1 MRHFLCIISWKRTMV
16 LSICILAILIVL
28 NFYGIYTNKFYF
40 LKPDNYIFPILA
52 IVHFVYLYVV
62 QFKIRENEGPDIQM
76 RNLEYALYI
85 ILFVY
90 LYKLFDSLS
99 NLLSYIEYKDHLLP
113 EPFQFMTI
121 FILYMYF
128 MLLILTFISFKHRKE
143 LVGVYKFDDL
153 NQHIDSWEQK

>member
-1 MRHFLCIISWKRTMV
+1 MI
-16 LSICILAILIVL
+16 LSICILTILIVL

-62 QFKIRENEGPDIQM
+62 QFKIKENEGPDIQM

-90 LYKLFDSLS
+90 LFKLFDSLN

-113 EPFQFMTI
+113 QPFQFMTVL
-121 FILYMYF
+121 ILYMYL
-128 MLLILTFISFKHRKE
+128 MLLLLTFISFKHRKE

-153 NQHIDSWEQK
+153 DEHIDSWE

>member
-1 MRHFLCIISWKRTMV
+1 MKHFLRIISWKRTMV
-16 LSICILAILIVL
+16 LSICILIILIVL

-52 IVHFVYLYVV
+52 IVHFVYIYVV
-62 QFKIRENEGPDIQM
+62 QFKIKENEGPDIQM
-76 RNLEYALYI
+76 RNLEYAIYI

-90 LYKLFDSLS
+90 LFKLFDSLN

-121 FILYMYF
+121 LILYMYL
-128 MLLILTFISFKHRKE
+128 MLLLLTFISFKHRKE

-153 NQHIDSWEQK
+153 DQHIDSWE

>member
-1 MRHFLCIISWKRTMV
+1 MKHLLLIISWKRTMV
-16 LSICILAILIVL
+16 LSICILAMLIVL

-62 QFKIRENEGPDIQM
+62 QFKIREDEVPDIQM

-90 LYKLFDSLS
+90 LYKLVDSLN
-99 NLLSYIEYKDHLLP
+99 NLLSFAIYKDHLLP
-113 EPFQFMTI
+113 DPFKFMSVL
-121 FILYMYF
+121 ILYLYL
-128 MLLILTFISFKHRKE
+128 MLLLLTFISFKHRKDQ
-143 LVGVYKFDDL
+143 VGKYVFDDF
-153 NQHIDSWEQK
+153 NQNIDSWD